1 MAVATAIQEMGAAM
15 AVEMAADHA
24 RVALV
29 AGATGLVGQEILA
42 DLLADKA
49 YASVHVLSRRALPR
63 KHAKIVEHIV
73 DFGALPTLPRVDDCF
88 IALGTTI
95 KTAGSQAAFKAVDL
109 TAVEAVARAALAA
122 GASKLGVVS
131 AMGADA
137 DSRVFYNR
145 IKGEMETSLAGMGFQ
160 SLVIARPSMLDG
172 HREALKQASR
182 PGERLGLQAMR
193 FLKPLIP
200 PNYRAIHAKDV
211 ANALVGAIKTAKPG
225 VSTLLSGEMQSS

>member
-1 MAVATAIQEMGAAM
+1 M

-49 YASVHVLSRRALPR
+49 YTSVHVLGRRALPR

-73 DFGALPTLPRVDDCF
+73 DFGALPNLPRVDDCF

-145 IKGEMETSLAGMGFQ
+145 IKGEMETSLAGMGFKR
-160 SLVIARPSMLDG
+160 LVIARPSMLDG
-172 HREALKQASR
+172 HREALNQAAR
-182 PGERLGLQAMR
+182 PGERVGLQLMR
-193 FLKPLIP
+193 YMRPLIP
-200 PNYRAIHAKDV
+200 SNYRAIQAKDV
-211 ANALVGAIKTAKPG
+211 ADALVRAVKSEKPG
-225 VSTLLSGEMQSS
+225 VATLLSGTMQKTS